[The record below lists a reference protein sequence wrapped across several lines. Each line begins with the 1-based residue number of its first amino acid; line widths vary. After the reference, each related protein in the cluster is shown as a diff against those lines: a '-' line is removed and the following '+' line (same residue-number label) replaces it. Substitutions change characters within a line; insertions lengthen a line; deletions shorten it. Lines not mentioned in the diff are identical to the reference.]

1 MSKIVAIRT
10 KVMRFTPQKE
20 CPMMIKSLLVVY
32 FEIIF
37 HVAEVIG
44 HGMGIT
50 VGSEPPLL

>member
-1 MSKIVAIRT
+1 
-10 KVMRFTPQKE
+10 
-20 CPMMIKSLLVVY
+20 MIKSLLVVY
-32 FEIIF
+32 FEIIC